1 MLSQRSLGAG
11 YKKATP
17 SDDEFNRVSFL
28 AHMEGA
34 NNGVNVSYEDS
45 SSSNHTLTETGNTP
59 VQGSFGPF
67 AREEGYWGVE
77 FDGSDGIK
85 TPASGVVDFGT
96 GDFTI
101 EAFFNS
107 NVVDSSNDT
116 IIQNW
121 GGGTGNPV
129 GLAVNRGSTGGIQ
142 FYIGSS
148 LILDTGANA
157 FSANT
162 WNHLAVARSGT
173 SLKMFV
179 NGSVEV
185 TATNSG
191 NITVGNSNVSVGY
204 DVQGTN
210 NYFNGSLSN
219 VRIVKG
225 AAVYTSAFTPT
236 TAPLTAITNTQLLT
250 CQSNRFVDNSA
261 SARTLTPVGNPSVS
275 AFGPFL
281 TDAAYDPAVNGA
293 SAYFDGSEN
302 KLTAPDSADWDFGS
316 GNYTVEFWIYPR
328 TTGILQGL
336 VNQWGDFNT
345 TNVAWSFEWH
355 SDGNINYYIK
365 TNTAS
370 YRQLVAAGGASIA
383 NQWMHVAAAR
393 NNNVHTLYLDG
404 VSKATVTDA
413 GTMNNCTST
422 LIVGDY
428 FDNNYSFDGEIC
440 DVRVVKGT
448 AVYTGNFTPPTAPL
462 TAITNTKL
470 LVNMANG
477 QAIDSAA
484 QNNLTLIGGAKI
496 STAQYKFGDSSMVF
510 DGTGDHTVINNAPTV
525 GSGDFTIEFWARRS
539 ASDDGGFFQFSA
551 AALDA
556 ASGAGPGIGV
566 NSASTVGGMYLYYG
580 KTGALQSKDLGGTLP
595 SVGTWFHVAYVR
607 SSGVIQIYVDGT
619 AYGST
624 TASTVNYTDSV
635 LTIGGWYDANY
646 LFHGNIDEFRISH
659 MARYTSNF
667 TPATEP
673 FADKGE

>member
-1 MLSQRSLGAG
+1 MLSQRSLAAG
-11 YKKATP
+11 YKKPLP

-28 AHMEGA
+28 SHFDGA
-34 NNGVNVSYEDS
+34 NNGVNVAFEDS

-484 QNNLTLIGGAKI
+484 QNNLSLIGTAKL
-496 STAQYKFGDSSMVF
+496 STGQAKFGDTSLFMDGNSDGVYIPAAPISTIWTVEQWIYPTRF
-510 DGTGDHTVINNAPTV
+510 YSGSGNYDRIWADGTANNDSLACV
-525 GSGDFTIEFWARRS
+525 LWGN
-539 ASDDGGFFQFSA
+539 DDGNLGKIRLYNDDSLVVGTSTA
-551 AALDA
+551 VSLDTWTHLA
-556 ASGAGPGIGV
+556 IVSSGSTTKIFLDGTERGTT
-566 NSASTVGGMYLYYG
+566 NSASNLKGR
-580 KTGALQSKDLGGTLP
+580 K
-595 SVGTWFHVAYVR
+595 F
-607 SSGVIQIYVDGT
+607 
-619 AYGST
+619 
-624 TASTVNYTDSV
+624 
-635 LTIGGWYDANY
+635 TIGYMGTSGYFGGY
-646 LFHGNIDEFRISH
+646 IDEFRTSL

-667 TPATEP
+667 TAPDEP
-673 FADKGE
+673 FADKGQ